1 MANRKFTFGSD
12 LRFVC
17 KVNETSDVEDG
28 FGDVVKDEEAESQSR
43 KVHSVGGSDSDQVDG
58 GVRDAGGH
66 ILAFH
71 LLEVE
76 FRVRV
81 EPVGDLDDKEEF
93 EHERHGH
100 VRVIAPQG
108 RDVEE
113 ETLSEDDV
121 AAPENGSQVEDEQL
135 A

>member
-1 MANRKFTFGSD
+1 MFFMIAICSD
-12 LRFVC
+12 FWFVSE
-17 KVNETSDVEDG
+17 VDETSDMEHGLRNVM
-28 FGDVVKDEEAESQSR
+28 KDEQTESKSS
-43 KVHSVGGSDSDQVDG
+43 KVHHISSCYSDQVDG

-81 EPVGDLDDKEEF
+81 EPVSDLDDKEEF

-100 VRVIAPQG
+100 VRVIAP
-108 RDVEE
+108 
-113 ETLSEDDV
+113 
-121 AAPENGSQVEDEQL
+121 
-135 A
+135 